1 MEGYTVKQNKVSK
14 LIQTVMADIFQKKG
28 FSAYGGAMISV
39 PQVRIS
45 PDLSYAKIYISVF
58 ATKHTKEE
66 ILEMVNQDVKNLRF
80 ELGKRIRNQVRI
92 IPEIK
97 FFIDDTLDHIE
108 KIDELLNK

>member
-28 FSAYGGAMISV
+28 FNAYGGAMISV

-45 PDLSYAKIYISVF
+45 PDLAYAKIFISIF
-58 ATKHTKEE
+58 ATKTPKEE
-66 ILEMVNQDVKNLRF
+66 VLEMVKADTKNLRF

-92 IPEIK
+92 IPEIT
-97 FFIDDTLDHIE
+97 FFIDDSLDHIE
-108 KIDELLNK
+108 KIDSLLK